1 MRIFPI
7 SSFPTAPTAV
17 TLHPSFAKSTDVPA
31 AVPAAVIRIS
41 SMSEI
46 PCPGGIS
53 ETCRPNTSR
62 MWTPIE
68 TISVMNASLGFHC
81 EL

>member
-7 SSFPTAPTAV
+7 SSFPSAPTAV
-17 TLHPSFAKSTDVPA
+17 TLQPSLAKSTEVPA
-31 AVPAAVIRIS
+31 DVPAAVIRIS

-53 ETCRPNTSR
+53 DTYRPSTSN
-62 MWTPIE
+62 MCTPIE
-68 TISVMNASLGFHC
+68 TISVMNDPLSY
-81 EL
+81 